1 MENLFLFDLMDGNI
15 TQTSLGMVFK
25 NLKGWNWNLKIFYKQ
40 QIQFNII
47 EVFSWK
53 TTSHECASTDFSPK
67 NKEMNF
73 RNLDQEQHTQ
83 ESNTQAY
90 RVMLAMEMQVG
101 LKSKETKYRTES
113 IRVSAAYALIFSAN
127 QLYLL
132 SWLKC
137 LKIYHFLNPII

>member
-1 MENLFLFDLMDGNI
+1 MIIKMENLFLFDLMDGNI

-53 TTSHECASTDFSPK
+53 TTSHESASTDFSPK

-101 LKSKETKYRTES
+101 LKSKETKYRTGEHTC
-113 IRVSAAYALIFSAN
+113 FSC
-127 QLYLL
+127 
-132 SWLKC
+132 KC
-137 LKIYHFLNPII
+137 SHFVYQSTLPPFLPKMLENISLP